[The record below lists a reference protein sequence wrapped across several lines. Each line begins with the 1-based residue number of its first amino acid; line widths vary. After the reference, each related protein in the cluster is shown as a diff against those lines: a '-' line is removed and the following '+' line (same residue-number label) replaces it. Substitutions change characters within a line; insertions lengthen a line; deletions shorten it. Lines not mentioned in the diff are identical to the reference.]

1 MIISLLEAGGLV
13 CSVITLLLVARSPGG
28 SLGMMKSALLVL
40 VGLLAFGHLANVLES
55 RGMVWADTV
64 ADHFSTLV
72 PFVWGLFLLESGR
85 VYLSARLRA
94 SDDQVRFFLE
104 AVPAAVA
111 WLDEDAKLLGFSQ
124 AWQTALPDTRSGAR
138 LSEVV
143 PVPLP
148 ELAAAVGECLCGES
162 QGVPLLI
169 DESGETEDG
178 VRRYFRWSL
187 RPWLHPDRAAP
198 GALVLLE
205 EVTAQHEA
213 EIKRLEAAEELAAT
227 QRMAHVGQM
236 AAGAA
241 HDFNNFL
248 QVIHAAMFD
257 LEGDPRYRE
266 PLANVQRTLESASE
280 LTRAMLRFGREPSDE
295 TVAVDLVSLIEEM
308 QRPLSYALGRRHR
321 LEVEVPHGDE
331 VAIEGR
337 ANRIQQA
344 LLNLA
349 INARDAMPNGGPI
362 QVVLAVEK
370 GEAVLSVRDA
380 GTGIPTS
387 VRSKL
392 FTPFFTTKG
401 AHGSGLGLNVVKT
414 VVEEHHGQIA
424 VESAPEQGTTFSL
437 RLPLFKPQAR
447 AKQPESRS

>member
-1 MIISLLEAGGLV
+1 MIISLFEMAGLLCSLV
-13 CSVITLLLVARSPGG
+13 TLLLVARSAGG
-28 SLGMMKSALLVL
+28 SLGMMKSALLAL
-40 VGLLAFGHLANVLES
+40 VALLAFEHLANILES
-55 RGMVWADTV
+55 RGLVWADTV

-72 PFVWGLFLLESGR
+72 PFIWGLFLLESGR

-94 SDDQVRFFLE
+94 SDEQVRFFLE

-111 WLDEDAKLLGFSQ
+111 WLDEDTKLVGFSQ
-124 AWQTALPDTRSGAR
+124 AWQSAFPRTSGGAR
-138 LSEVV
+138 LEDVV

-148 ELAAAVGECLCGES
+148 ELASAARKCLAGES
-162 QGVPLLI
+162 QGVLALT
-169 DESGETEDG
+169 DESGGTEG
-178 VRRYFRWSL
+178 ERRYFRWSL
-187 RPWLHPDRAAP
+187 RPWLHPDRAAL
-198 GALVLLE
+198 GVLVLLQ
-205 EVTAQHEA
+205 EVTTEHEA
-213 EIKRLEAAEELAAT
+213 ETKRLAAAEELAAT

-257 LEGDPRYRE
+257 LEGDTRHAE
-266 PLANVQRTLESASE
+266 AITNVQRALESARE
-280 LTRAMLRFGREPSDE
+280 LTRAMLRFGREPSDI

-321 LEVEVPHGDE
+321 LEVRVPHGDE
-331 VAIEGR
+331 ITIEGR

-349 INARDAMPNGGPI
+349 INARDAMPSGGAI
-362 QVVLAVEK
+362 QVALAVEK
-370 GEAVLSVRDA
+370 DEAVLSVRDS
-380 GTGIPTS
+380 GTGIPAS
-387 VRSKL
+387 VRAKL

-424 VESAPEQGTTFSL
+424 VESEPEQGTTFSL
-437 RLPLFKPQAR
+437 RLPLFKPPAR
-447 AKQPESRS
+447 AKAPESWS